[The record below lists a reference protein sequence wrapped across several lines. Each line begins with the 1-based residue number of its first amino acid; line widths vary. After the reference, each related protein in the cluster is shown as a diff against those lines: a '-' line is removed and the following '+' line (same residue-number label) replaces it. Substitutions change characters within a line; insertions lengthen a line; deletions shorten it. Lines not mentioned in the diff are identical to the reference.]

1 MYNLKLIEML
11 TQRIAVYVHFCK
23 GNSKKESA
31 RNKWIIS
38 EVADKRTDRQHPA
51 QRRWARARKWWKQLG
66 RRGCC
71 FCSVDW
77 LVFMVFFF
85 LLFVFF

>member
-1 MYNLKLIEML
+1 MP

-38 EVADKRTDRQHPA
+38 EVADKRTDKSHPM
-51 QRRWARARKWWKQLG
+51 QRRWARARKWWKQH
-66 RRGCC
+66 
-71 FCSVDW
+71 
-77 LVFMVFFF
+77 
-85 LLFVFF
+85 